1 MEKLNISEALQ
12 KYSPVDGHGMRK
24 YHIIA
29 ICSWMPMGIDW
40 TQEMRDNGVDKC
52 ILIGECDDG
61 KCGDNWLTFGN
72 AEFRDEIYLDV
83 EESKA
88 RTPKVVAPYKA
99 DGFERMDLKKISLF
113 QYSLES
119 TQVYQAQAKQSASEG
134 SAEMAHRYMNA
145 I

>member
-1 MEKLNISEALQ
+1 VEKLNISEALQ
-12 KYSPVDGHGMRK
+12 KYSPVDGHGMKK
-24 YHIIA
+24 YQLIA

-40 TQEMRDNGVDKC
+40 TQEMRDNGVDEC

-72 AEFRDEIYLDV
+72 AEFRDDIYLDV

-88 RTPKVVAPYKA
+88 RTPKVVAHTKLMVLREWTRRKYHCCNTL
-99 DGFERMDLKKISLF
+99 D
-113 QYSLES
+113 S

-134 SAEMAHRYMNA
+134 SA
-145 I
+145 